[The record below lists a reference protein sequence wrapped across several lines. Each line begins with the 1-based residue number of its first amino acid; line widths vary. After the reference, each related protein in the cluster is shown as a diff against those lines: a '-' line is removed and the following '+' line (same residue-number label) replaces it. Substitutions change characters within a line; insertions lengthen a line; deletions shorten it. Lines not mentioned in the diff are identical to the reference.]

1 MKKYLIN
8 NNSDTLLLLF
18 AGWGADEYAFEH
30 LKADFDVLILYD
42 YSNLNLDFD
51 FSKYK
56 TFYLISHSAGVFAAS
71 VLNFDFKFNKK
82 IAISGNP
89 YLFDE
94 YFGLSKEI
102 QNKLCSITEE
112 NAAEFAKKYLVK
124 TVEEYKNFRPSKRS
138 MESCMAEFEKL
149 KENYKENFDK
159 IKDIYDLAYIGGDDL
174 IFNVQAQKEFYK
186 ERLHIVKN
194 ARHNMFYR
202 LKSFEQILN

>member
-1 MKKYLIN
+1 M
-8 NNSDTLLLLF
+8 
-18 AGWGADEYAFEH
+18 
-30 LKADFDVLILYD
+30 
-42 YSNLNLDFD
+42 DFD

-71 VLNFDFKFNKK
+71 VLNFDLKFNKK

-102 QNKLCSITEE
+102 QDKFCNITEE
-112 NAAEFAKKYLVK
+112 NATEFARNYLVK
-124 TVEEYKNFRPSKRS
+124 TDEEYKNFRPSKRS

-159 IKDIYDLAYIGGDDL
+159 IKDIYDLAYIGGNDL
-174 IFNVQAQKEFYK
+174 IFNVQAQKEFYN